1 MLPYTHFLPA
11 TVFLRINAEIH
22 KTPFDY
28 RACKHATE
36 LNDFPFLSFKA
47 LYQTTDSIVDI

>member
-11 TVFLRINAEIH
+11 TVFLRLNAEIH

-36 LNDFPFLSFKA
+36 LNDFPFLSLKA